1 MPGLSPK
8 LPLARDYMDGY
19 TLNKTIK
26 EMLAQNLKN
35 VILTIPGERMMNP
48 DFGVGLV
55 KYLFEN
61 LPAGTQEK
69 VERAIVDQARR
80 YVPAV
85 TIEDIEFSISER
97 ELSNG
102 TLLSVKI
109 FYSIPSESEIQILE
123 L

>member
-8 LPLARDYMDGY
+8 LPLVRDYVEGY

-35 VILTIPGERMMNP
+35 VILTIPGERIMNV
-48 DFGVGLV
+48 DFGVGLI
-55 KYLFEN
+55 KYMFEN
-61 LPAGTQEK
+61 LSAGTQEK
-69 VERAIVDQARR
+69 VERAIADQVRK

-85 TIEDIEFSISER
+85 TIEDVEFSISDR

-102 TLLSVKI
+102 VLLSVKL
-109 FYSIPSESEIQILE
+109 FYSIPSENEIQILE

>member
-8 LPLARDYMDGY
+8 LPLTKNYVDGY
-19 TLNKTIK
+19 SLNKTIK

-35 VILTIPGERMMNP
+35 VILTIPGERVMNV
-48 DFGVGLV
+48 DFGVGLI

-61 LPAGTQEK
+61 LSFGTREK
-69 VERAIVDQARR
+69 IERAIIDQTEK

-85 TIEDIEFSISER
+85 TIEDIDFS
-97 ELSNG
+97 LSDKEPVNG
-102 TLLSVKI
+102 VLLSVKI